1 MWVTELRRRLK
12 AHFGEDYAASWAKD
26 FVLPELGGISVGEAL
41 RLGFDAQTIWKAV
54 ASNQGIDSSFE

>member
-26 FVLPELGGISVGEAL
+26 FVLPELGGISVDEGPA
-41 RLGFDAQTIWKAV
+41 LGF
-54 ASNQGIDSSFE
+54 

>member
-12 AHFGEDYAASWAKD
+12 AHF
-26 FVLPELGGISVGEAL
+26 ELGGVSVDEAL

-54 ASNQGIDSSFE
+54 SSNQGIDSSFE